1 MLFTAYLPKVWK
13 ISGMTTHAPFTLP
26 TAFNPHWRA
35 QLFSADAVRR
45 KGVVRRKKGAVH
57 REIGLELLRAE
68 VQARGFQLYDVGTDY
83 MIVCHSMPIMRIV

>member
-1 MLFTAYLPKVWK
+1 MELAYRFD
-13 ISGMTTHAPFTLP
+13 TP

-57 REIGLELLRAE
+57 REIGLDLLKAE
-68 VQARGFQLYDVGTDY
+68 VRERGFQLYDVGTDY
-83 MIVCHSMPIMRIV
+83 MIVCHSQPIMRIG

>member
-1 MLFTAYLPKVWK
+1 MD
-13 ISGMTTHAPFTLP
+13 MQHAFDAP

-57 REIGLELLRAE
+57 REIGLDLLKAE
-68 VQARGFQLYDVGTDY
+68 IHARRFQLYDVGTDY
-83 MIVCHSMPIMRIV
+83 LIVCHAHPISRFG

>member
-1 MLFTAYLPKVWK
+1 MQHPFDRPTAY
-13 ISGMTTHAPFTLP
+13 
-26 TAFNPHWRA
+26 NPAWRD

-57 REIGLELLRAE
+57 REIGLSLLRAE

-83 MIVCHSMPIMRIV
+83 LIVCHSQPINRIG

>member
-1 MLFTAYLPKVWK
+1 MDMQHSFNA
-13 ISGMTTHAPFTLP
+13 P

-57 REIGLELLRAE
+57 REIGLDLLKAE
-68 VQARGFQLYDVGTDY
+68 VRARGFQLYDVGTDY
-83 MIVCHSMPIMRIV
+83 MIVCHSQPILRLG